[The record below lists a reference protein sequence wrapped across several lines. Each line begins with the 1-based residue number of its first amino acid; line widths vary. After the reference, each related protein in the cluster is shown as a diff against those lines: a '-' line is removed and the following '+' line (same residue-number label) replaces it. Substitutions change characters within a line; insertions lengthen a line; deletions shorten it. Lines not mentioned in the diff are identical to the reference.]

1 MSVPRRDLERRWSW
15 TWLAVLILFSLIAGL
30 GRPNPLQA
38 QQGATPSPDRPADT
52 AVRATDTSKAGPK
65 QPRIREGTALVD
77 QAGVFQTA
85 GDRVTFLTSDGQ
97 RRFVVLENLQ
107 LERISRA
114 VGDNLTPPQWTVSGA
129 VTEFCGANY
138 LLVNRAVLRA
148 TVAPGE
154 RGQRPWADPH
164 TASLPQ
170 VSPPSANP
178 SSPVAPSV
186 KP

>member
-1 MSVPRRDLERRWSW
+1 MLVARRALEHRWCW
-15 TWLAVLILFSLIAGL
+15 TWLTALTLGALTAGL
-30 GRPNPLQA
+30 GRLNLLQA
-38 QQGATPSPDRPADT
+38 QQAATQASDRPADI
-52 AVRATDTSKAGPK
+52 APPAAAASKVGPK
-65 QPRIREGTALVD
+65 QPRIREGTALVE

-114 VGDNLTPPQWTVSGA
+114 VGDSLTPPQWTVSGM

-138 LLVNRAVLRA
+138 LFVDRAVLRA
-148 TVAPGE
+148 TVPSGE
-154 RGQRPWADPH
+154 QGRRPWADPRA
-164 TASLPQ
+164 ASLPH
-170 VSPPSANP
+170 SPPAPANRSLP
-178 SSPVAPSV
+178 AVSSV

>member
-1 MSVPRRDLERRWSW
+1 MAVSRRDLERRRSW
-15 TWLAVLILFSLIAGL
+15 AWLTVLTLGSLIAGL
-30 GRPNPLQA
+30 GRPNSLQA
-38 QQGATPSPDRPADT
+38 QQDAASPPGRPVDT
-52 AVRATDTSKAGPK
+52 AVRATAASKAGPK

-114 VGDNLTPPQWTVSGA
+114 VGDSLTPPQWTVSGA

-138 LLVNRAVLRA
+138 LLVDRAVLRA

-154 RGQRPWADPH
+154 RGLRPWADPH
-164 TASLPQ
+164 PAAVPQ
-170 VSPPSANP
+170 GPAPSANP
-178 SSPVAPSV
+178 SLPVVPSA
-186 KP
+186 KR